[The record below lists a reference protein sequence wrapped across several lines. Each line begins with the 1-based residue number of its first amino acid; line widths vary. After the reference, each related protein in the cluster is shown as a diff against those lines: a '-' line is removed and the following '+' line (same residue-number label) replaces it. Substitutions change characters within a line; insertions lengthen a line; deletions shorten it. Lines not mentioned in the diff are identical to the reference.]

1 MKSSVTFGIFQ
12 IELNDSYLRG
22 VHDRLEANLNKMM
35 APLNSYLAELDEEYS
50 GLYSEELVYEINM
63 FIDENHTF
71 EEVVEKREHFQ
82 VRRLKKKK
90 KFKRVN
96 TVDLI
101 FSISVLREQNQRHG
115 GQPILSS
122 VQSVPN
128 KFDKYLKRFC
138 FRFLRRFAGRNDKNS
153 RSR

>member
-82 VRRLKKKK
+82 VRRLKKKEE
-90 KFKRVN
+90 
-96 TVDLI
+96 I
-101 FSISVLREQNQRHG
+101 
-115 GQPILSS
+115 
-122 VQSVPN
+122 
-128 KFDKYLKRFC
+128 
-138 FRFLRRFAGRNDKNS
+138 
-153 RSR
+153 